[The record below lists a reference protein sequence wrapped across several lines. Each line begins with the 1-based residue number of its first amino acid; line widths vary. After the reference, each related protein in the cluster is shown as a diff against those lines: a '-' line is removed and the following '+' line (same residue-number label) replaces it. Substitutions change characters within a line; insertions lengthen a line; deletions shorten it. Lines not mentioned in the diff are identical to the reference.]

1 MPDISVSRNHAII
14 RLSNNGFYMED
25 ALSKFGT
32 LVQINSELML
42 LPNKT
47 LALQIGKSFLA
58 FLVEKTCLGI
68 LRCYRYPNNKIFDYN
83 DYFNEKW
90 KYIKELIHKCDEIN
104 DSQIYSESESEKK
117 ADKIQNVKTIDY
129 IECSNM
135 EKGKLNE
142 EEKRNDDQV
151 LFSIPNNKSLNELS
165 LKNKFKNTNNGYEMI
180 LMNTENEVKKGE
192 ENPGVI
198 FRRNSSN
205 NILVDTI
212 DFNRA
217 NKKSSFPKPLNLLNR
232 FNTNLKSIDNLPESR
247 VLEELKTIPVSG
259 RKSKDSFRSSD
270 MVINSVFKENISPT
284 IKTEIKIRKHNTNN
298 ESNNEIHERKDSCF
312 LRNSLDKLN
321 VKPKSF
327 FDLPLNECNLKK
339 SSN

>member
-1 MPDISVSRNHAII
+1 
-14 RLSNNGFYMED
+14 
-25 ALSKFGT
+25 
-32 LVQINSELML
+32 
-42 LPNKT
+42 
-47 LALQIGKSFLA
+47 
-58 FLVEKTCLGI
+58 
-68 LRCYRYPNNKIFDYN
+68 
-83 DYFNEKW
+83 
-90 KYIKELIHKCDEIN
+90 
-104 DSQIYSESESEKK
+104 
-117 ADKIQNVKTIDY
+117 
-129 IECSNM
+129 M